1 MPSLEIDIPLFQYR
15 YPIPDPDAPE
25 ACPAAVVALT
35 DQEAEEGIFS
45 NPKYAFLLSSDKFL
59 TLYLQHWTKKL
70 LLVMASIK
78 ENSFFKMRKIFLIF
92 NLNKKYDFCQNRKL
106 FFYNK
111 QFLIESVI
119 K

>member
-1 MPSLEIDIPLFQYR
+1 
-15 YPIPDPDAPE
+15 
-25 ACPAAVVALT
+25 
-35 DQEAEEGIFS
+35 
-45 NPKYAFLLSSDKFL
+45 
-59 TLYLQHWTKKL
+59 
-70 LLVMASIK
+70 MASIK